1 MPLCSARA
9 ARRSAHCP
17 RSHEYFRHP
26 PFLWQRLVK
35 AGVNICLGTDS
46 LATVRKGGRK
56 LPDLSMFEEMRTLA
70 DREPELPP
78 MEILRMATINGAR
91 ALGLAGRLG
100 ELSPGNLADL
110 IAIPFTAK
118 VSAAVDFVVQFSGPV
133 SASMIGGQWAVAPA
147 K

>member
-1 MPLCSARA
+1 
-9 ARRSAHCP
+9 
-17 RSHEYFRHP
+17 
-26 PFLWQRLVK
+26 
-35 AGVNICLGTDS
+35 
-46 LATVRKGGRK
+46 
-56 LPDLSMFEEMRTLA
+56 MFEEMRTLA

-118 VSAAVDFVVQFSGPV
+118 ISAAVDFVVQFSGPV
-133 SASMIGGQWAVAPA
+133 GASMIGGQWAVAPA